1 MHYETSNVLLGR
13 NVYIAPTSYVGGDVT
28 IGDETTIMH
37 HVTVRGDVSKI
48 RIGARVNIQDGAVVH
63 TDQTVDLHIE
73 DEVTVAHRAVVH
85 CKRIQAGTLIGIG
98 AIILDGCDVGRGC
111 LIAAGA
117 VLAPNTVVPDG
128 KLVMGIPG
136 KIVRDV
142 TEEDQQPMQIAVANY
157 IQLGRLHAAGEYPNA
172 VGGAPTAGASR

>member
-13 NVYIAPTSYVGGDVT
+13 DVYVAPTSYVGGDVT

-63 TDQTVDLHIE
+63 TRQTVDLHIE
-73 DEVTVAHRAVVH
+73 DEVTIAHRAVVH
-85 CKRIQAGTLIGIG
+85 CARIRAGAMIGIG
-98 AIILDGCDVGRGC
+98 AIVLDGCDVGRGC

-128 KLVMGIPG
+128 KLVMGVPG
-136 KIVRDV
+136 RVVRDV
-142 TEEDQQPMQIAVANY
+142 TAENEELMQIAVANY
-157 IQLGRLHAAGEYPNA
+157 IQLGRLHAAGQYPNA
-172 VGGAPTAGASR
+172 APGAVPPDDL